1 MDAEGEAG
9 ERRLPL
15 FEKGFDEC
23 DNGFCAQR
31 DERAVGRRRDRNLVD
46 FVAVPDHDEMRVAQA
61 EMSGFAGKPLNLTT
75 RRAAENSGVVA
86 RPDAVGVVEVATS
99 GVLTSQNE
107 MGNTGNHFMYLNQRA
122 E

>member
-9 ERRLPL
+9 ERRLTL

-23 DNGFCAQR
+23 DNGFRAQR
-31 DERAVGRRRDRNLVD
+31 DERAVGRRDRNLVD
-46 FVAVPDHDEMRVAQA
+46 FVAVPDHDEIWVAHA
-61 EMSGFAGKPLNLTT
+61 EISGFAGKPLDLTP
-75 RRAAENSGVVA
+75 RRAAESPGVVT

-99 GVLTSQNE
+99 GVLISQNE
-107 MGNTGNHFMYLNQRA
+107 MGNAENHFAYLNQRA